1 MHANTIKADIRRN
14 NRSIETDRR
23 LLRLEFVNN
32 DQDFLKKINISIER
46 KTKSNELLTQA
57 LKLKNRI
64 ARYSFLTDNGFY
76 SIYNN

>member
-14 NRSIETDRR
+14 NRSMETDRK
-23 LLRLEFVNN
+23 LLSLEFVNN

-46 KTKSNELLTQA
+46 KTKANELLTQA

-64 ARYSFLTDNGFY
+64 ARYSFLKDNGFY
-76 SIYNN
+76 AIYN

>member
-1 MHANTIKADIRRN
+1 MHANTIKAHIRRN

-76 SIYNN
+76 AIYN

>member
-46 KTKSNELLTQA
+46 KTKANELLTQA

-76 SIYNN
+76 AIYN